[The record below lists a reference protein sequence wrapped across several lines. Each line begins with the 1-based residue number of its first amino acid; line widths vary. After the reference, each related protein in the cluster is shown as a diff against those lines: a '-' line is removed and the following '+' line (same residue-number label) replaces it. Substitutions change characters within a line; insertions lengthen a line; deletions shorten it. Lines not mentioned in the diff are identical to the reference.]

1 LITVRPVQQ
10 ILCLMQS
17 VKKEGKN
24 KLQSVDRTS
33 MKWMKCRTTT
43 VLNRMYTLNPG
54 ERTLVS
60 RRGYNNIVTGDNT
73 CRRTVFAHLASQFTA
88 SDLYKLR

>member
-1 LITVRPVQQ
+1 
-10 ILCLMQS
+10 MQF
-17 VKKEGKN
+17 VKKKVKN

-33 MKWMKCRTTT
+33 MKGMKRRTTT
-43 VLNRMYTLNPG
+43 VLKRMYTLNPG
-54 ERTLVS
+54 EGTLVS

-73 CRRTVFAHLASQFTA
+73 CRRMVLAHLALQFAA